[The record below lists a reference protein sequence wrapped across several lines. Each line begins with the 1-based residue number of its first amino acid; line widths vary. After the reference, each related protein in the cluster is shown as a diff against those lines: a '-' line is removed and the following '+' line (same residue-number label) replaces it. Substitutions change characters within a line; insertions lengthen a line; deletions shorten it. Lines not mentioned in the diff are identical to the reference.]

1 MSTSSLALACLC
13 FASCLL
19 KWIMDLFGGV
29 GFSHVCNYMYDK
41 EWLEDDQGVGEQDAN
56 AF

>member
-1 MSTSSLALACLC
+1 
-13 FASCLL
+13 
-19 KWIMDLFGGV
+19 MDLFGGV

-56 AF
+56 AFWGQRKSCSQS